1 MRFVPPKTLVMPAL
15 AGSQFSKPL
24 PRVAPAAFL
33 VAVVV
38 LAALAAAAAA
48 HSAIDLIG
56 DFALPRDS
64 YDGMA
69 HESRALTFVVVLVIA
84 AIAIL
89 KFLWSALEGAGASTA
104 AFRALV
110 KPVLALPVWRFA
122 AMVTLLALVALMAM
136 ESTDALL
143 DGVRIDDF
151 ADVLGGSIPLGMGV
165 TLAISACIGAAVSQ
179 LLRAVAAAHE
189 AIIEIV
195 CAILVG
201 VNHPGGS
208 SRGIRTAISL
218 DSFAAPISVLSTR
231 AGKRAPPLLFV

>member
-1 MRFVPPKTLVMPAL
+1 MPVP
-15 AGSQFSKPL
+15 AGAQSNKSL
-24 PRVAPAAFL
+24 SRIAPAAFL

-38 LAALAAAAAA
+38 LASLAAAAAT

-69 HESRALTFVVVLVIA
+69 HESRALAFVLVLVIA
-84 AIAIL
+84 IAGVL
-89 KFLWSALEGAGASTA
+89 RFLWSALDGSHASAT
-104 AFRALV
+104 AFRALAQ
-110 KPVLALPVWRFA
+110 PVLALPVWRFA
-122 AMVTLLALVALMAM
+122 ATVMVLALIALMAM
-136 ESTDALL
+136 ESMDALL

-151 ADVLGGSIPLGMGV
+151 ADVLGGSIPLGSGV

-179 LLRAVAAAHE
+179 LLRALAAAHE

-195 CAILVG
+195 CAILIG
-201 VNHPGGS
+201 ARHPGGS
-208 SRGIRTAISL
+208 PRGIRTALSL
-218 DSFAAPISVLSTR
+218 ESFAAPISILSTR